1 MCSVTCS
8 LDIVNHSLNWAWSRG
23 LTCSKTDSTE
33 GGSGGWCFWSA
44 VGGGQRHRA
53 RGGHKACR
61 CSPLRSSLMTLQSRG
76 SVVETK
82 GTVLGRESVVGG
94 GTSCVIPSNTV
105 CSCTCIRPG
114 QTLECCHAQHTKKEI
129 MFCNMRRDPTEV
141 RPHQCYVE
149 ANLRPIAE
157 LSSCWAQQ
165 AAHMMH
171 TGEVHRLLPA
181 RRHCR
186 YRLRLA
192 LRD

>member
-1 MCSVTCS
+1 MVFLVGSWRRAAAQGARGAQGMPLLAAALLTDDASVERQCCR
-8 LDIVNHSLNWAWSRG
+8 DERHS
-23 LTCSKTDSTE
+23 
-33 GGSGGWCFWSA
+33 F
-44 VGGGQRHRA
+44 RA
-53 RGGHKACR
+53 RKR
-61 CSPLRSSLMTLQSRG
+61 CG
-76 SVVETK
+76 
-82 GTVLGRESVVGG
+82 GG